1 MGWYHP
7 AMRIHLVAF
16 ASAADALGAAELDL
30 DVDAGSRVADLRERL
45 EREHPLLAPLWPRL
59 AVAVDGR
66 LVRADEVLAEGVEV
80 ALLPPV
86 SGGSGAIP
94 GLSENTER
102 VERVRT
108 ALVEGAIEV
117 DRVIESI
124 SGPGRGAV
132 VVFLG
137 TVRNQHAG
145 KKVTQLTYSAYRAM
159 ARTALETIAADLE
172 ATHEGLRAAI
182 VHRLGEVPIGEASV
196 VIATSSPHRAA
207 AYDAN
212 RTALERLKAEVP
224 IWKREHY
231 AGGES
236 VWREEEPLDADL

>member
-1 MGWYHP
+1 VGWYHP
-7 AMRIHLVAF
+7 AMRIHLLAF
-16 ASAADALGAAELDL
+16 ASAADALGAGEMDLDL
-30 DVDAGSRVADLRERL
+30 DPGSRVADLRERL
-45 EREHPLLAPLWPRL
+45 EREHPKLAPLWSRL

-66 LVRADEVLAEGVEV
+66 LVRSEEPLAEGVEV

-86 SGGSGAIP
+86 SGGSGAIQT
-94 GLSENTER
+94 N
-102 VERVRT
+102 ERVRT

-145 KKVTQLTYSAYRAM
+145 KKVTQLTYSAYRTM
-159 ARTALETIAADLE
+159 ARASLEGIAADLE
-172 ATHEGLRAAI
+172 AAHEGLRAAI
-182 VHRLGEVPIGEASV
+182 VHRLGDVPIGEASV
-196 VIATSSPHRAA
+196 VIATASPHRAA

-212 RTALERLKAEVP
+212 RTALERLKTEVP

-231 AGGES
+231 AGGDA
-236 VWREEEPLDADL
+236 VWREEEPLDLLKS